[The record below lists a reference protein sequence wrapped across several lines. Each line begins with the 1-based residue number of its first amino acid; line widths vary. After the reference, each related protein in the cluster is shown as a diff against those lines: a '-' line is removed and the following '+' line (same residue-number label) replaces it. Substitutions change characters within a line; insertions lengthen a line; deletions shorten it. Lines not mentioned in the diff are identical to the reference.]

1 MRKIRIQSFS
11 DVITNSSSELFVVR
25 SNDEAWEE
33 IQKKIN
39 DIAEA
44 MEADID
50 WEYVDDAS
58 EEDAK
63 EYRESGYNIDI
74 NEGDHFIYVYE
85 NGMPWPLMDIISD
98 WFKYNDKIK
107 TLNNDE
113 YPYIERYHLG

>member
-25 SNDEAWEE
+25 SNDDAWKE

-50 WEYVDDAS
+50 WEYVNEAS
-58 EEDAK
+58 EEDVK

-74 NEGDHFIYVYE
+74 NKGDHFIYVYE
-85 NGMPWPLMDIISD
+85 NGMPWPLMDIIDD

-107 TLNNDE
+107 TLNNNKC
-113 YPYIERYHLG
+113 PYIERYHLG